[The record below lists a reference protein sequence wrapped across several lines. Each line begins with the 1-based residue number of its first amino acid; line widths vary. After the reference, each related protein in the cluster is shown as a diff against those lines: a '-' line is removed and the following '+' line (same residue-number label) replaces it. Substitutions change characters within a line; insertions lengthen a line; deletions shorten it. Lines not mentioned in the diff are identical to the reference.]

1 MMLSPKV
8 SLLTATKSD
17 TAIRFG
23 IDNTPNEIQL
33 ENMKRVAE
41 KVIEPILARFPG
53 AFVSSFFRS
62 EKLNKKIGGAKG
74 SQHMTGEAVD
84 IDSTDNKLNLDI
96 FNFAKNELVHDQ
108 VILESPDTDG
118 VPSWV
123 HISLKNSDNRG
134 QVLVYLSST
143 KKYLPYGL
151 WNKGMI

>member
-23 IDNTPNEIQL
+23 IDNTPNEAQL

-41 KVIEPILARFPG
+41 KVIEPILARYPW

-62 EKLNKKIGGAKG
+62 EKLNKKIGGAKN

-84 IDSTDNKLNLDI
+84 IDSPDNKANLDI
-96 FNFAKNELVHDQ
+96 FNFAKDELTFDQ
-108 VILESPDTDG
+108 LILESPDTKG
-118 VPSWV
+118 IPSWV

-151 WNKGMI
+151 WTKGMV